1 MLELCRV
8 FRQSHLRRGA
18 TVVAG
23 LTTLA
28 ILLTLVSGGCVG
40 TAGSASP
47 TVMTATRPT
56 LSPAASPPSTPV
68 IASPTPGR
76 PQTLTIWIT
85 EFVAPLEG
93 GEVTETF
100 ARQIAAFEATHPG
113 LTIQVIYK
121 KPSGKGGMEDF
132 LAAAA
137 AVAPAVVPDLVVLD
151 FRDLPTVARKGLLVP
166 LDDLLSPRL
175 QDDLYPFA
183 LQAGTVDGRLM
194 GVPFEV
200 DIEHAIYNTAKI
212 AVPPITWSEVFSS
225 GATYIFPTLGQDGL
239 VNDAFL
245 IQYLSTGAT
254 LVDDGGNPALD
265 PQALTDVLAFYRQGI
280 ESGAILTDVLQY
292 ATVENCWPKYL
303 QAQVV
308 MSNISSNLYLTG
320 RGLLTVSRA
329 TYVPTRDGRAIAL
342 GRGHVWA
349 LTSRDQ
355 DRRRVAVR
363 LLEWLLYPPNMAA
376 WNLAAGHLPTRRAA
390 LEEMGRDQYFVF
402 VHAQLENTVPYPDS
416 EVHRRIYRAMQQAVD
431 AVLRKGAMP
440 QAAADD
446 VLRAVN
452 QERSQ

>member
-1 MLELCRV
+1 MELHHI
-8 FRQSHLRRGA
+8 SERGSLQRWVTSA
-18 TVVAG
+18 VAMVI
-23 LTTLA
+23 LA
-28 ILLTLVSGGCVG
+28 LVLVIPGGC
-40 TAGSASP
+40 TAQVSVTPTAAAAITPTPSP
-47 TVMTATRPT
+47 
-56 LSPAASPPSTPV
+56 LASPPSTSEVVTPV
-68 IASPTPGR
+68 PGE
-76 PQTLTIWIT
+76 PEKLTIWIT

-93 GEVTETF
+93 SEAADTF
-100 ARQIAAFEATHPG
+100 ARQIAAFEATHPE
-113 LTIQVIYK
+113 LTVEVIYK
-121 KPSGKGGMEDF
+121 KPSGKGGIEDF
-132 LAAAA
+132 LSTAS

-151 FRDLPTVARKGLLVP
+151 FQDLPAMARKGLLVP
-166 LDDLLSPRL
+166 LDDLLSPKV
-175 QDDLYPFA
+175 QSDLYPFA
-183 LQAGTVDGRLM
+183 LQAGTVDGRLV

-245 IQYLSTGAT
+245 IQYLSTGAA
-254 LVDDGGNPALD
+254 LVDDAGNPALD
-265 PQALTDVLAFYRQGI
+265 PQAIADVLAFYRQGI
-280 ESGAILTDVLQY
+280 ESGAILTDVLRY

-329 TYVPTRDGRAIAL
+329 TYVPTRDGQAIAL
-342 GRGHVWA
+342 GRGHAWA
-349 LTSRDQ
+349 LTSLDPN
-355 DRRRVAVR
+355 RRQVAVK

-390 LEEMGRDQYFVF
+390 LEEMGRDPYFVF
-402 VHAQLENTVPYPDS
+402 VHAQLERTIPYPNS

-446 VLRAVN
+446 VLKAVS
-452 QERSQ
+452 QERTR